1 MVQDTDGPAVA
12 LVMRLSD
19 FRVPIV
25 GIRCARSIGR
35 ANSIGTA
42 SPDRQGAAAAAWPA
56 HGLPASVDHT
66 LEINAD
72 PAAILGA
79 FFDPGA
85 LKRWWRVLR
94 SVTTPRVLGVYAI
107 EWPPTPFV
115 DEVFGPL
122 GGVLH
127 GTVVD
132 YRPDREFLVA
142 DVHWL
147 PPAGEP
153 VGPMALH
160 VSAIRPPGATTTR
173 LRVLQT
179 GGDDTR
185 AVAPLLRADGHRLD
199 GLAGRPQGRRRAGR
213 PMTRHEASPPQ
224 PELKRVLGL
233 WDIVF
238 FTVVAVTGLRWISRG
253 ARAGAPS
260 VLLWVLAW
268 LAFFVPLAVAVSVL
282 AKKYP
287 EQGGI
292 YAWVHRAFGPFGSA
306 LCGWCLWVNNL
317 FYFPALLLFA
327 AANAAAMFGDLAPG
341 LGDNRLFS
349 TIFVL
354 GFLWFTVSISIQ
366 GFEAGRWLQNV
377 GVIGTWVPVAFLIV
391 GAAVVAGTLG
401 SQTSLA
407 PSAMVPRVDAFGTIS
422 LWSGFCFAF
431 AGFEIGAF
439 ASQEIHNPERTLPRG
454 IAISGLIVTLIY
466 IAGTVAVL
474 IIVPAD
480 VLAERSGIAD
490 AVDVAA
496 TQHRPAGGR
505 PAHRVPAGSVRR
517 SPAAP
522 RGWPAAPASPTRRR
536 ARASGRRRSAPCT
549 RGIARRTSR

>member
-1 MVQDTDGPAVA
+1 
-12 LVMRLSD
+12 
-19 FRVPIV
+19 
-25 GIRCARSIGR
+25 
-35 ANSIGTA
+35 
-42 SPDRQGAAAAAWPA
+42 
-56 HGLPASVDHT
+56 
-66 LEINAD
+66 
-72 PAAILGA
+72 
-79 FFDPGA
+79 
-85 LKRWWRVLR
+85 
-94 SVTTPRVLGVYAI
+94 
-107 EWPPTPFV
+107 
-115 DEVFGPL
+115 
-122 GGVLH
+122 
-127 GTVVD
+127 
-132 YRPDREFLVA
+132 
-142 DVHWL
+142 
-147 PPAGEP
+147 
-153 VGPMALH
+153 
-160 VSAIRPPGATTTR
+160 
-173 LRVLQT
+173 
-179 GGDDTR
+179 
-185 AVAPLLRADGHRLD
+185 
-199 GLAGRPQGRRRAGR
+199 
-213 PMTRHEASPPQ
+213 MTRHEAGPPQ

-317 FYFPALLLFA
+317 FYFPSLLLFA
-327 AANAAAMFGDLAPG
+327 AANAAAMFGDLLPG
-341 LGDNRLFS
+341 SATTALFS

-354 GFLWFTVSISIQ
+354 GFLWFTVGISIQ

-377 GVIGTWVPVAFLIV
+377 GVIGTWVPVALLIV
-391 GAAVVAGTLG
+391 GAAVVARLARLG
-401 SQTSLA
+401 DVLCA
-407 PSAMVPRVDAFGTIS
+407 VGDGAARRRGALGMIS

-474 IIVPAD
+474 IIVPSD

-490 AVDVAA
+490 AVDAAA

-505 PAHRVPAGSVRR
+505 PAHRVPAGRVRR